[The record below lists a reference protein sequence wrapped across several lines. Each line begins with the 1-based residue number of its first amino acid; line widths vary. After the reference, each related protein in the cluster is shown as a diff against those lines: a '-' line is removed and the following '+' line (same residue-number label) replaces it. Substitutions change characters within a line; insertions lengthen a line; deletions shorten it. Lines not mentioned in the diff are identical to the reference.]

1 MFDGAGPSSD
11 VLLDNVIVLCR
22 HYKIYN
28 EEKTTGTCL
37 SYIPLTWAFL
47 NLLTS
52 YSEAIN

>member
-1 MFDGAGPSSD
+1 MSDGAGPSSD